1 MSDDTPKG
9 FDTKPLFGLG
19 WKEEE
24 RLNGLAAFWT
34 SCNDKTQES
43 VFVNADGSSC
53 TKGDPAGYSAWRGDQ
68 PDNIPSA
75 DQFKARVDCTSINLV
90 PTGLQCVEHSER
102 PGYSFVLTVPGI
114 SKEQCIGWLKTLH
127 TRASEQGGIINS
139 CELRSFPAKDQ
150 RQLMVDQNEKPER
163 VRNLLAGLFSI
174 AEGNAKESI
183 ELVPS
188 DTLAITR
195 QFLIESKAC
204 AAGIGKINYLSQAYV
219 GEWNDEAC
227 KEIEHPYV
235 QICLL
240 LLWRLSLSL
249 SLSLSPSALHIPFY

>member
-1 MSDDTPKG
+1 MSDDTPNG

-19 WKEEE
+19 WKEKE

-34 SCNDKTQES
+34 SCNDNTQEG

-53 TKGDPAGYSAWRGDQ
+53 TKGDHAGYNAWRGDQ
-68 PDNIPSA
+68 PDNIHSA
-75 DQFKARVDCTSINLV
+75 DQFKALGVDCTSINLV

-114 SKEQCIGWLKTLH
+114 SEEQCIGWLKTLH

-139 CELRSFPAKDQ
+139 CELRSSPAKDQ
-150 RQLMVDQNEKPER
+150 RQLMVHQKEEPER
-163 VRNLLAGLFSI
+163 ARNLLAGLFGI
-174 AEGNAKESI
+174 AEENAKESI

-188 DTLAITR
+188 ETLAITR

-204 AAGIGKINYLSQAYV
+204 TAGIGKINYYLSQAYV

-235 QICLL
+235 LICLL
-240 LLWRLSLSL
+240 LL
-249 SLSLSPSALHIPFY
+249 